1 MATLDDSMN
10 RMSAM
15 DSGIHAYS
23 KGKLAGPAFT
33 IKVPYGDNLMLH
45 KSVDMIKPGDIL
57 VIQCENSLN
66 RAIFGSL
73 LVNNLKEKGARGI
86 IVDGAIRDSEEISQI
101 EGIPV
106 YARCTSPNGPWK
118 NGPGEIN
125 TTIAVGGQIVR
136 PGDIVCADQDGIVVV
151 PQEYAEEIAAETKE
165 KEEGETKESMSP
177 QDKVERVL
185 KEIHV
190 TFSRSEM
197 MDGHPD
203 KVIIDRKK
211 FLGLLD
217 RLNQGIYD
225 MMDQYEQ
232 TRQSRNNA
240 ERAFRKKG
248 DEIIEA
254 ANANAEDVYA
264 ASVIYTADM
273 IGAIRDLMDQTND
286 SMNDLFMQFKKD
298 LREQKDKLQSHENEL
313 QGQLA
318 DLADTKKYLSVIDDI
333 NRQRARKNRDLE
345 AEKEAGVQYAR
356 NMMYIP
362 PSEPD
367 IKVNEQYFENS
378 GTKRPEDILSDG
390 APAEK
395 PDIKINTDAAYF
407 KWKAS
412 QEAQQAEPETE
423 TQEHPNPEFPDEA
436 SIRRAVLED
445 EFAQEQEQHPHRK
458 KEKRDASSILKDLI
472 FGKEE

>member
-1 MATLDDSMN
+1 
-10 RMSAM
+10 
-15 DSGIHAYS
+15 
-23 KGKLAGPAFT
+23 
-33 IKVPYGDNLMLH
+33 
-45 KSVDMIKPGDIL
+45 
-57 VIQCENSLN
+57 
-66 RAIFGSL
+66 
-73 LVNNLKEKGARGI
+73 
-86 IVDGAIRDSEEISQI
+86 
-101 EGIPV
+101 
-106 YARCTSPNGPWK
+106 
-118 NGPGEIN
+118 
-125 TTIAVGGQIVR
+125 
-136 PGDIVCADQDGIVVV
+136 
-151 PQEYAEEIAAETKE
+151 
-165 KEEGETKESMSP
+165 MSP

-190 TFSRSEM
+190 TFSKSETYS
-197 MDGHPD
+197 GHPD

-286 SMNDLFMQFKKD
+286 SMNDLFMQFRKD
-298 LREQKDKLQSHENEL
+298 LREQKDRLQSHENEL

-318 DLADTKKYLSVIDDI
+318 DLADTKKYLSIIDDI
-333 NRQRARKNRDLE
+333 NRERARKNRNLE
-345 AEKEAGVQYAR
+345 AEKEAGAQYAR
-356 NMMYIP
+356 SMVYIP

-367 IKVNEQYFENS
+367 IKINEQYFENS
-378 GTKRPEDILSDG
+378 GTKNPEKMAGEPL
-390 APAEK
+390 AVEK
-395 PDIKINTDAAYF
+395 PDIKVNTDAAYF
-407 KWKAS
+407 KWRESQKNQTDTENAPEEAKTS
-412 QEAQQAEPETE
+412 QEY
-423 TQEHPNPEFPDEA
+423 PNPEFPDEA
-436 SIRRAVLED
+436 SIRRAVEAD
-445 EFAQEQEQHPHRK
+445 EFAEEQEAYSHRK

>member
-1 MATLDDSMN
+1 MLYPEICY
-10 RMSAM
+10 
-15 DSGIHAYS
+15 SG
-23 KGKLAGPAFT
+23 
-33 IKVPYGDNLMLH
+33 
-45 KSVDMIKPGDIL
+45 
-57 VIQCENSLN
+57 
-66 RAIFGSL
+66 
-73 LVNNLKEKGARGI
+73 
-86 IVDGAIRDSEEISQI
+86 
-101 EGIPV
+101 
-106 YARCTSPNGPWK
+106 
-118 NGPGEIN
+118 
-125 TTIAVGGQIVR
+125 
-136 PGDIVCADQDGIVVV
+136 
-151 PQEYAEEIAAETKE
+151 KE
-165 KEEGETKESMSP
+165 KEEGEIKERMSP

-190 TFSRSEM
+190 TFSKSEM
-197 MDGHPD
+197 VDGHPD

-254 ANANAEDVYA
+254 ANSNAEDVYA

-318 DLADTKKYLSVIDDI
+318 DLADTKKYLSIIDDI

-390 APAEK
+390 APVEK
-395 PDIKINTDAAYF
+395 PDIKINTNAAYF

-412 QEAQQAEPETE
+412 QEAQQKHPESGTE
-423 TQEHPNPEFPDEA
+423 STEEQQEYPNPEFPDET
-436 SIRRAVLED
+436 SIRRAVRED
-445 EFAQEQEQHPHRK
+445 ELLQEQEQYENRK

>member
-1 MATLDDSMN
+1 MLYPEICY
-10 RMSAM
+10 
-15 DSGIHAYS
+15 SG
-23 KGKLAGPAFT
+23 
-33 IKVPYGDNLMLH
+33 
-45 KSVDMIKPGDIL
+45 
-57 VIQCENSLN
+57 
-66 RAIFGSL
+66 
-73 LVNNLKEKGARGI
+73 
-86 IVDGAIRDSEEISQI
+86 
-101 EGIPV
+101 
-106 YARCTSPNGPWK
+106 
-118 NGPGEIN
+118 
-125 TTIAVGGQIVR
+125 
-136 PGDIVCADQDGIVVV
+136 
-151 PQEYAEEIAAETKE
+151 KE
-165 KEEGETKESMSP
+165 KEEGEIKERMSP

-190 TFSRSEM
+190 TFSKSEM
-197 MDGHPD
+197 VDGHPD

-254 ANANAEDVYA
+254 ANSNAEDVYA

-318 DLADTKKYLSVIDDI
+318 DLADTKKYLSIIDDI

-378 GTKRPEDILSDG
+378 GTKRPE
-390 APAEK
+390 
-395 PDIKINTDAAYF
+395 
-407 KWKAS
+407 
-412 QEAQQAEPETE
+412 
-423 TQEHPNPEFPDEA
+423 
-436 SIRRAVLED
+436 
-445 EFAQEQEQHPHRK
+445 
-458 KEKRDASSILKDLI
+458 
-472 FGKEE
+472 

>member
-1 MATLDDSMN
+1 MLYPEICY
-10 RMSAM
+10 
-15 DSGIHAYS
+15 SG
-23 KGKLAGPAFT
+23 
-33 IKVPYGDNLMLH
+33 
-45 KSVDMIKPGDIL
+45 
-57 VIQCENSLN
+57 
-66 RAIFGSL
+66 
-73 LVNNLKEKGARGI
+73 
-86 IVDGAIRDSEEISQI
+86 
-101 EGIPV
+101 
-106 YARCTSPNGPWK
+106 
-118 NGPGEIN
+118 
-125 TTIAVGGQIVR
+125 
-136 PGDIVCADQDGIVVV
+136 
-151 PQEYAEEIAAETKE
+151 KE
-165 KEEGETKESMSP
+165 KEEGEIKERMSP

-190 TFSRSEM
+190 TFSKSEM
-197 MDGHPD
+197 VDGHPD

-254 ANANAEDVYA
+254 ANSNAEDVYA

-318 DLADTKKYLSVIDDI
+318 DLADTKKYLSIIDDI

-390 APAEK
+390 APVENRISRSIPMQLILSGK
-395 PDIKINTDAAYF
+395 QVRKH
-407 KWKAS
+407 S
-412 QEAQQAEPETE
+412 R
-423 TQEHPNPEFPDEA
+423 
-436 SIRRAVLED
+436 SIRKVVQNQQRNSRNIRILNFRMKHPYAVRYGRMN
-445 EFAQEQEQHPHRK
+445 FYRNKSNTRIGK
-458 KEKRDASSILKDLI
+458 KKNEMQVP
-472 FGKEE
+472 F

>member
-1 MATLDDSMN
+1 MLYPEICY
-10 RMSAM
+10 
-15 DSGIHAYS
+15 SG
-23 KGKLAGPAFT
+23 
-33 IKVPYGDNLMLH
+33 
-45 KSVDMIKPGDIL
+45 
-57 VIQCENSLN
+57 
-66 RAIFGSL
+66 
-73 LVNNLKEKGARGI
+73 
-86 IVDGAIRDSEEISQI
+86 
-101 EGIPV
+101 
-106 YARCTSPNGPWK
+106 
-118 NGPGEIN
+118 
-125 TTIAVGGQIVR
+125 
-136 PGDIVCADQDGIVVV
+136 
-151 PQEYAEEIAAETKE
+151 KE
-165 KEEGETKESMSP
+165 KEEGEIKERMSP

-190 TFSRSEM
+190 TFSKSEM
-197 MDGHPD
+197 VDGHPD

-254 ANANAEDVYA
+254 ANSNAEDVYA

-298 LREQKDKLQSHENEL
+298 LRDQKDKLQSHENEL

-318 DLADTKKYLSVIDDI
+318 DLADTKKYLSIIDDI

-390 APAEK
+390 APVEK
-395 PDIKINTDAAYF
+395 PDIKINTNAAYF

-412 QEAQQAEPETE
+412 QEAQQKHPESGTE
-423 TQEHPNPEFPDEA
+423 STEEQQEYPNPEFPDEA
-436 SIRRAVLED
+436 SIRRAVRED
-445 EFAQEQEQHPHRK
+445 ELLQEQEQYENRK

>member
-1 MATLDDSMN
+1 MLYPEICY
-10 RMSAM
+10 
-15 DSGIHAYS
+15 SG
-23 KGKLAGPAFT
+23 K
-33 IKVPYGDNLMLH
+33 
-45 KSVDMIKPGDIL
+45 
-57 VIQCENSLN
+57 E
-66 RAIFGSL
+66 
-73 LVNNLKEKGARGI
+73 KEKG
-86 IVDGAIRDSEEISQI
+86 EI
-101 EGIPV
+101 
-106 YARCTSPNGPWK
+106 
-118 NGPGEIN
+118 
-125 TTIAVGGQIVR
+125 
-136 PGDIVCADQDGIVVV
+136 
-151 PQEYAEEIAAETKE
+151 KE
-165 KEEGETKESMSP
+165 RMSP

-190 TFSRSEM
+190 TFSKSEM
-197 MDGHPD
+197 VDGHPD

-318 DLADTKKYLSVIDDI
+318 DLADTKKYLSIIDDI
-333 NRQRARKNRDLE
+333 NRQRVRKNRDLE

-390 APAEK
+390 APVEK
-395 PDIKINTDAAYF
+395 PDIKINTNAAYF

-412 QEAQQAEPETE
+412 QEAQQNHLESGTESAEEL
-423 TQEHPNPEFPDEA
+423 QEYPNPEFPDEA
-436 SIRRAVLED
+436 SIRRAVRED
-445 EFAQEQEQHPHRK
+445 ELLQEQEQYENRK

>member
-1 MATLDDSMN
+1 MLYPEICY
-10 RMSAM
+10 
-15 DSGIHAYS
+15 SG
-23 KGKLAGPAFT
+23 
-33 IKVPYGDNLMLH
+33 
-45 KSVDMIKPGDIL
+45 
-57 VIQCENSLN
+57 
-66 RAIFGSL
+66 
-73 LVNNLKEKGARGI
+73 
-86 IVDGAIRDSEEISQI
+86 
-101 EGIPV
+101 
-106 YARCTSPNGPWK
+106 
-118 NGPGEIN
+118 
-125 TTIAVGGQIVR
+125 
-136 PGDIVCADQDGIVVV
+136 
-151 PQEYAEEIAAETKE
+151 KE
-165 KEEGETKESMSP
+165 KEEGEIKERMSP

-190 TFSRSEM
+190 TFSKSEM
-197 MDGHPD
+197 VDGHPD

-254 ANANAEDVYA
+254 ANSNAEDVYA

-318 DLADTKKYLSVIDDI
+318 DLADTKKYLSIIDDI
-333 NRQRARKNRDLE
+333 NRQRARKNCDLE

-390 APAEK
+390 APVEK
-395 PDIKINTDAAYF
+395 PDIKINTNAAYF

-412 QEAQQAEPETE
+412 QEAQQKHPESGTE
-423 TQEHPNPEFPDEA
+423 STEEQQEYPNPEFPDEA
-436 SIRRAVLED
+436 SIRRAVRED
-445 EFAQEQEQHPHRK
+445 ELLQEQEQYENRK

>member
-1 MATLDDSMN
+1 MLYPEICY
-10 RMSAM
+10 
-15 DSGIHAYS
+15 SG
-23 KGKLAGPAFT
+23 
-33 IKVPYGDNLMLH
+33 
-45 KSVDMIKPGDIL
+45 
-57 VIQCENSLN
+57 
-66 RAIFGSL
+66 
-73 LVNNLKEKGARGI
+73 
-86 IVDGAIRDSEEISQI
+86 
-101 EGIPV
+101 
-106 YARCTSPNGPWK
+106 
-118 NGPGEIN
+118 
-125 TTIAVGGQIVR
+125 
-136 PGDIVCADQDGIVVV
+136 
-151 PQEYAEEIAAETKE
+151 KE
-165 KEEGETKESMSP
+165 KEEGEIKERMSP

-190 TFSRSEM
+190 TFSKSEM
-197 MDGHPD
+197 VDGHPD

-248 DEIIEA
+248 DEIIEP
-254 ANANAEDVYA
+254 ANSNAEDVYA
-264 ASVIYTADM
+264 ASVINTADM

-318 DLADTKKYLSVIDDI
+318 DLADTKKYLSFIDDI

-390 APAEK
+390 APVEK
-395 PDIKINTDAAYF
+395 PDIKINTNAAYF

-412 QEAQQAEPETE
+412 QEAQQKHPESGTE
-423 TQEHPNPEFPDEA
+423 STEEQQEYPNPEFPDEA
-436 SIRRAVLED
+436 SIRRAVRED
-445 EFAQEQEQHPHRK
+445 ELLQEQEHYENRK
-458 KEKRDASSILKDLI
+458 KEKRYASSILKDLI